1 MPTILTTRVEGCILH
16 IENVGFEDM
25 SKWVLL
31 SKEYDNYVR
40 EAALDLTEWY
50 EGSDT
55 SFSFD
60 EYMGRRI
67 HKKEAFMAA
76 NELGECC
83 GIIAISREN
92 NNITFFGTFHK
103 FDTLSVGDFLIRYAL
118 SELDESKRIKINE
131 LKSNSRQ
138 IKKNYAL
145 LDKFGFIYQGEVL
158 ENGVLVNCMVKNP

>member
-1 MPTILTTRVEGCILH
+1 MQIKNVSVE
-16 IENVGFEDM
+16 DT

-31 SKEYDNYVR
+31 SKEYDNYVK
-40 EAALDLTEWY
+40 EANPDLTEWY

-67 HKKEAFMAA
+67 HKNEAFMAV

-83 GIIAISREN
+83 GIVAISREN

-103 FDTLSVGDFLIRYAL
+103 FDALSVGAFLIRYAL
-118 SELDESKRIKINE
+118 SELDVNKSIKINE
-131 LKSNSRQ
+131 LKSDSRQ
-138 IKKNYAL
+138 VQKNYAL

-158 ENGVLVNCMVKNP
+158 ENGVPVNCMVKNP